1 MRPST
6 ACVACRNRRRK
17 CEVSAPGAPCNWC
30 RHKNLLCSI
39 LSPSAFNGLWSNPSA
54 EVSPKPSSDYDQ
66 DRAMSLGVQ
75 LPPMQLCLELVDL
88 YFRYI
93 HDLFH
98 SLFHRPSLMQDV
110 IDGTI
115 PKVILFAIISLSA
128 RFSDDPMFVGIDP
141 RLRGRQYAQAAQDL
155 LDLREV
161 SLSTIQACVLL
172 GAFAITEG
180 EASTEAVFYGIAC
193 RNALLLDLPNLQA
206 SSPVEKEVNRR
217 AWWTLCMIDVWSSN
231 GVRIPRALTPR
242 SEVPYPME
250 ETVFLRLRRDGTTAP
265 NDHLPDPTTM
275 QMQESESSLLTQMV
289 KLNAILVEISTVNQM
304 AAAAFAH
311 SPGVNDFN
319 HQGAVEK
326 LARSLDE
333 WHESLPVDLR
343 DTDANMKR
351 HTSMGLGPMFVAVWV
366 GYYHYGQLL
375 YYPYLHEDS
384 YDDDDDDDVGVDD
397 KDAVFR
403 APASTAARYYAN
415 KCKASAIGLCELLY
429 RAYST
434 PWCEVYYTM
443 VGHVLV
449 IASTVQLHTLLFGVD
464 DAQIRSARGRLEQNF
479 EILTKLQTYWPT
491 LDVCFTRFREFHKAC
506 QNYKQTSFRMDRWM
520 LQFLFEFA
528 KPVREKD
535 PDDLAELRPWSMK
548 ELGFSPF

>member
-1 MRPST
+1 MSSRGFT
-6 ACVACRNRRRK
+6 
-17 CEVSAPGAPCNWC
+17 
-30 RHKNLLCSI
+30 
-39 LSPSAFNGLWSNPSA
+39 GLWTNPLPDI
-54 EVSPKPSSDYDQ
+54 SPRSSECDR
-66 DRAMSLGVQ
+66 DRAQSLEVQ

-110 IDGTI
+110 VDGTI
-115 PKVILFAIISLSA
+115 PKVILYAIISLSA
-128 RFSDDPMFVGIDP
+128 RFSNDAMFADIDP
-141 RLRGRQYAQAAQDL
+141 RLRGRQYAQEAQDL
-155 LDLREV
+155 LNLREV
-161 SLSTIQACVLL
+161 SLSTVQACVLL

-193 RNALLLDLPNLQA
+193 RNALLLDLPNMQA
-206 SSPVEKEVNRR
+206 SSRLEQEINRR

-231 GVRIPRALTPR
+231 GVRIPRAISPR
-242 SEVPYPME
+242 SDVPYPME
-250 ETVFLRLRRDGTTAP
+250 ETVFLCLRRDSATS
-265 NDHLPDPTTM
+265 DLPSPTTM
-275 QMQESESSLLTQMV
+275 QESASSLLTQMV

-311 SPGVNDFN
+311 SPGVDFN

-326 LARSLDE
+326 LSLSLDE
-333 WHESLPVDLR
+333 WYESLPADLQ
-343 DTDANMKR
+343 DTQANMTR
-351 HTSMGLGPMFVAVWV
+351 YTSMGLGPMFVAVWV

-384 YDDDDDDDVGVDD
+384 YDDKG
-397 KDAVFR
+397 AVFHI
-403 APASTAARYYAN
+403 PAARYYAN
-415 KCKASAIGLCELLY
+415 KCKANSIGLCELLY

-443 VGHVLV
+443 IGHVLV

-464 DAQIRSARGRLEQNF
+464 DAQIRSARGRLEKNF
-479 EILTKLQTYWPT
+479 EILTKLQTFWPT

-506 QNYKQTSFRMDRWM
+506 QNYKETSFRMDRWM

-528 KPVREKD
+528 KPVGEKD